1 MSLSAPGVEF
11 SKAASINMFKELKEA
26 MFKKLKKNLTRN
38 QQIKILKKETE
49 ITQRINENLAS
60 ENTITEIK
68 NSL

>member
-11 SKAASINMFKELKEA
+11 SKAASINMFEELKEA

-38 QQIKILKKETE
+38 QQINILKKETE